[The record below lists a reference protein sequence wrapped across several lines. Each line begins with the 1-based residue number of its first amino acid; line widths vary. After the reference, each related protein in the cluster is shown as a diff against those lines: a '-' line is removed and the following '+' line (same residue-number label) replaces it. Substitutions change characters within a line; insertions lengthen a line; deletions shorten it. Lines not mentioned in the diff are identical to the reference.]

1 MSRVKKSREKMAFSK
16 KGWIAN
22 MIIVIAITVI
32 AITHSFVT
40 GFISGDSTIYIYL
53 IPACWAELGVYSGFL
68 LKKSEKEN
76 TKDGIIYDL
85 AMKDKELELSEAQI
99 TEANKSNSQ
108 CEGIG
113 DVYNTIEDSSVV

>member
-1 MSRVKKSREKMAFSK
+1 MSRKKKPKEKMAFSK

-22 MIIVIAITVI
+22 MIIVIAITAI

-40 GFISGDSTIYIYL
+40 GFISGDSTIYSYL
-53 IPACWAELGVYSGFL
+53 IPACWAELGVYTGFL

-85 AMKDKELELSEAQI
+85 AMKDKEVELSESQI
-99 TEANKSNSQ
+99 MESNKFNSMY
-108 CEGIG
+108 EGIG
-113 DVYNTIEDSSVV
+113 DVSNSIE